1 MGGVTGCWYGCCTP
15 EVAALPDG
23 GWKNTDKGWVID
35 DRRVEH
41 LRREWAA
48 TSARIDRMQADYPK
62 CKGCGQP
69 ALALDAAG
77 LCSKVTE
84 SHRTYRARLGLSP
97 VPAGRG
103 GRR

>member
-1 MGGVTGCWYGCCTP
+1 MGGVTGCRYGCCTP

-23 GWKNTDKGWVID
+23 GWKSTEKGWVID
-35 DRRVEH
+35 DRRAEH

-48 TSARIDRMQADYPK
+48 TSARIDRTQGDYPR
-62 CKGCGQP
+62 CKGCGQRV
-69 ALALDAAG
+69 LALDAAG
-77 LCSKVTE
+77 LCSRVTE
-84 SHRTYRARLGLSP
+84 SHKAYRARLGLPP